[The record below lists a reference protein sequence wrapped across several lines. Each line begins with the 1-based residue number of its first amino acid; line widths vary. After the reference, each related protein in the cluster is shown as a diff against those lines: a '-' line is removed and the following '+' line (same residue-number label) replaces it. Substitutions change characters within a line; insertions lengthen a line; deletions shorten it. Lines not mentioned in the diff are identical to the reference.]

1 MEDVTPGLLKAI
13 NKQFDESTKSSRII
27 RSAFKKLQ
35 NGTATYIDANNLSI
49 EIGNILADAL
59 KNSITP
65 SALPDQK
72 MYFNI
77 VNRILNE
84 TLKKNFDIVSGF
96 STDVQGLLNK
106 QAKLGIKTQKPI
118 LNQDRID
125 GFINR
130 ISSEDKFE
138 EVEWMLQDP
147 VVNFSQSIVDDTIDV
162 NAKFH
167 SKLGLHPKLTR
178 SLAGKAC
185 SWCKNLAGTYNY
197 ENAPKNI
204 YMRHESC
211 RCSVDYSPI
220 EGKTQNS
227 WTKKWS

>member
-147 VVNFSQSIVDDTIDV
+147 VVNFSQSIVDDTIEV

-167 SKLGLHPKLTR
+167 SQLGLHPKLTR
-178 SLAGKAC
+178 SLAGRAC
-185 SWCKNLAGTYNY
+185 AWCKNLAGTYDY
-197 ENAPKNI
+197 ENTPKNI

-220 EGKTQNS
+220 EGKNQNS
-227 WTKKWS
+227 WGKKWS